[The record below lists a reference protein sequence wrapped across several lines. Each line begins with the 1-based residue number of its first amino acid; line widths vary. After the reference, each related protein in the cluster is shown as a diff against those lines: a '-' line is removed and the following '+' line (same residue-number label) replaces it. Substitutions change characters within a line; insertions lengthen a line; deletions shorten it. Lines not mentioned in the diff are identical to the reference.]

1 MFSVV
6 YDNRIAVSSVFDD
19 IPRDWFVVDCR
30 PLIDGPGNAEELVQN
45 LLTIGLEQLRSGK
58 KVCFA
63 CDYGHSRSNYMAAL
77 AISRIGSVS
86 ITDAISIVEVN
97 HPESSVKPTL
107 LQSSRQTTENSLRR
121 QAFAISGSNTSLA
134 KLLTDEIKSHS
145 NGYTVVN
152 IDDCLGSGS
161 KSKLLEKALI
171 RNQITDVV
179 HCAYPSP
186 RNSFDSSKKSYLDL
200 IDIIKACLES
210 NSTLHYFSTWSV
222 FEGSSDLEIKEDSQP
237 SPFSLYSQAKCLHEE
252 QLKYV
257 AYSGGLAY
265 RVYRTPCLLSRGTD
279 LPRFLMY
286 MADSAAMG
294 RDIYIHKYI
303 NGYPIVP
310 MMEASNAASL
320 ALQQILSPLKQDSIL
335 HICKNQSSLSVAELG
350 RQIARKYNVE
360 VIETP
365 VDRIAMT
372 GIFGTR
378 YSSKLSQ
385 AISCPEQGFNP
396 MAYMDGLIREKQMHY
411 KAIESFSLQ

>member
-6 YDNRIAVSSVFDD
+6 HGDKIAVASIFDD

-30 PLIDGPGNAEELVQN
+30 PLIDGAGNAEELVQN
-45 LLTIGLEQLRSGK
+45 LLTIGLEQLSSGE

-77 AISRIGSVS
+77 AIARIGGVS
-86 ITDAISIVEVN
+86 ITDAISIIEIN
-97 HPESSVKPTL
+97 HPESSVKPIL
-107 LQSSRQTTENSLRR
+107 LQSSRQTTEHGLRR

-134 KLLTDEIKSHS
+134 KLLTDEIKSHP
-145 NGYTVVN
+145 NGYTVFN
-152 IDDCLGSGS
+152 IDDCLDSGS

-200 IDIIKACLES
+200 IDIIKACLK
-210 NSTLHYFSTWSV
+210 STAMLHYFSTWSV
-222 FEGSSDLEIKEDSQP
+222 FEGSSDLEINEDSQP

-252 QLKYV
+252 QIKYV

-265 RVYRTPCLLSRGTD
+265 RVYRTPCLLSRGSD

-320 ALQQILSPLKQDSIL
+320 ALQLILTSLKQDSIL
-335 HICKNQSSLSVAELG
+335 HICKNQSNLSVAELG
-350 RQIARKYNVE
+350 KQIARKYNIE

-365 VDRIAMT
+365 VNRIAMI
-372 GIFGTR
+372 GVFGTR

-385 AISCPEQGFNP
+385 AISCPEQDFNP
-396 MAYMDGLIREKQMHY
+396 LAYVDSLIREKQL
-411 KAIESFSLQ
+411 ALQGY

>member
-1 MFSVV
+1 MFSIV
-6 YDNRIAVSSVFDD
+6 YDNSIAVSSIFDD

-77 AISRIGSVS
+77 AISRVGSVS

-107 LQSSRQTTENSLRR
+107 LQSSGQDTEHSLRR
-121 QAFAISGSNTSLA
+121 QAFAITGSNTSLA
-134 KLLTDEIKSHS
+134 KLLTDEIRNHS

-161 KSKLLEKALI
+161 KRKLLEKALSH
-171 RNQITDVV
+171 NQITDVV

-186 RNSFDSSKKSYLDL
+186 RNSFDSSKKSYLVL
-200 IDIIKACLES
+200 IDIIEACLES
-210 NSTLHYFSTWSV
+210 NATLHYFSTWSV

-252 QLKYV
+252 QLRYV

-265 RVYRTPCLLSRGTD
+265 RVYRTPCLLSRGPNH
-279 LPRFLMY
+279 PRFLMY

-303 NGYPIVP
+303 NGYPVVP
-310 MMEASNAASL
+310 MMEASNAASM
-320 ALQQILSPLKQDSIL
+320 ALQQILAPLKQDSIL

-350 RQIARKYNVE
+350 RRIAHKYNVK

-385 AISCPEQGFNP
+385 AISCPEQCFNP
-396 MAYMDGLIREKQMHY
+396 MAYMDDLIREKQI
-411 KAIESFSLQ
+411 ALQGY